1 MKRLIAASLVCLV
14 SLFGCE
20 DKREIPNPPLTKG
33 WVCEKRFI
41 PSQNLQ
47 IQLAAATTDKCFHYI
62 TAQSPEMY
70 VIVIYVSEELPASNR
85 KLHKFGFY
93 QVSPILFSE
102 TQLGAEID
110 VTTNDGFKP
119 ILISQ

>member
-1 MKRLIAASLVCLV
+1 MAISLVCFA

-20 DKREIPNPPLTKG
+20 DKVEIPNPPLTKG

-41 PSQNLQ
+41 PSTALQ
-47 IQLAAATTDKCFHYI
+47 LQQACKTTDGLVHNI
-62 TAQSPEMY
+62 LVESPEMY
-70 VIVIYVSEELPASNR
+70 VIVISTSEELPASNR
-85 KLHKFGFY
+85 KLLKYGFY

-110 VTTNDGFKP
+110 VKTNDGFKP